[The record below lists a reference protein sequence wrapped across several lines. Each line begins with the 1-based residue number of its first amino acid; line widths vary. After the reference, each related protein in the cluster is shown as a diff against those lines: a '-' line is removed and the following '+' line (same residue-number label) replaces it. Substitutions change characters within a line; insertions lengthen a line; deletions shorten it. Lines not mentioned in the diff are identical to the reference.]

1 MRIMM
6 LSWEF
11 PPQNV
16 GGLSQHVYELSRALV
31 EEGIQVDVI
40 TSGGEKV
47 PERETMEGIDV
58 FRVNTF
64 QESTGRDFIDWVQRL
79 NFAILEKG
87 AMLSNEKN
95 KYDLIHAHDW
105 LAAYAAR
112 SLKYIYTTPL
122 LATIHATEFGRNNGL
137 HNDEQRN
144 ISELE
149 WWLTYEAWKVICC
162 SRYMKDELQNVFKLP
177 EEKIE
182 IIPNGIRPEAYQ
194 PSDER
199 TIMETLPVDT
209 HEKII
214 FYIGRLVK
222 EKGVQVL
229 IDAAPAILGRFP
241 NTKFVIAG
249 KGPFEESL
257 QAQARYLGLE
267 EKVHFLGYVN
277 DEARNSL
284 YDSASV
290 AVFASLYE
298 PFGIVALEAMASGT
312 PVVVSSVGGLDEIIE
327 HEKDGLKVYPG
338 DPNSLAEQICRFLGN
353 EDWAASIAEKGY
365 EKAVSNYSWK
375 KIAQSTSK
383 VYSDIIRSPENSKW
397 KDSVKKKR
405 LWEEVTVSR
414 AEEEES
420 GIPYLV

>member
-31 EEGIQVDVI
+31 KEGLQVDVI
-40 TSGGEKV
+40 TSGGEKI
-47 PERETMEGIDV
+47 PEREIMEGIGV
-58 FRVNTF
+58 WRVNTF
-64 QESTGRDFIDWVQRL
+64 HGGTGRDFINWVQML
-79 NFAILEKG
+79 NFALLEKG
-87 AMLSNEKN
+87 AMLSNRKN

-105 LAAYAAR
+105 LTTYAAR
-112 SLKYIYTTPL
+112 SLKNIYTTPL

-144 ISELE
+144 ISDLE
-149 WWLTYEAWKVICC
+149 WWLTYEAWKVVCC
-162 SRYMKDELQNVFKLP
+162 SRYMKDELQNIFRLP

-194 PSDER
+194 PADKISV
-199 TIMETLPVDT
+199 METLPLQS
-209 HEKII
+209 HEKVI
-214 FYIGRLVK
+214 FYIGRLVQ

-229 IDAAPAILGRFP
+229 LDAAPAILRRFP

-249 KGPFEESL
+249 KGPFEEYL
-257 QAQARYLGLE
+257 HAHARNLGLE

-277 DEARNSL
+277 DQARNGL

-338 DPNSLAEQICRFLGN
+338 DPNSLAEQVCRLLEN
-353 EDWAASIAEKGY
+353 EDWAASLAEKGY
-365 EKAVSNYSWK
+365 EKAISTYSWK
-375 KIAQSTSK
+375 KIAQRTSK
-383 VYSDIIRSPENSKW
+383 VYSDIILSPENKKW
-397 KDSVKKKR
+397 QESVNKRR
-405 LWEEVTVSR
+405 LWKEATITKG
-414 AEEEES
+414 EEEPE
-420 GIPYLV
+420 IPYLV

>member
-31 EEGIQVDVI
+31 KEGVHVDVI
-40 TSGGEKV
+40 TSGGEKI
-47 PERETMEGIDV
+47 PERETMEGIGV
-58 FRVNTF
+58 WRVNTF
-64 QESTGRDFIDWVQRL
+64 QGGSGRDFIDWVQRL
-79 NFAILEKG
+79 NFALLEKG
-87 AMLSNEKN
+87 ALLSSQKN

-105 LAAYAAR
+105 LATYAAR

-149 WWLTYEAWKVICC
+149 WWLTYEAWKVVCC
-162 SRYMKDELQNVFKLP
+162 SRYMKDELQNVFQLP

-194 PSDER
+194 PSDQAS
-199 TIMETLPVDT
+199 IMETLPVDP

-229 IDAAPAILGRFP
+229 LDAAPAILERFP
-241 NTKFVIAG
+241 NARFVIAG

-257 QAQARYLGLE
+257 QAQARNLGLE
-267 EKVHFLGYVN
+267 DKVHFLGYVN
-277 DEARNSL
+277 DQARNSL

-312 PVVVSSVGGLDEIIE
+312 PVVVSSVGGLDEIIQ

-338 DPNSLAEQICRFLGN
+338 DPNSLAEQICRLLEN
-353 EDWAASIAEKGY
+353 EDWAASLAEKGY

-375 KIAQSTSK
+375 KIAQRTAK
-383 VYSDIIRSPENSKW
+383 VYSDIILSPENTKW

-405 LWEEVTVSR
+405 LWEEVTITKGG
-414 AEEEES
+414 EEEAE
-420 GIPYLV
+420 IPYLV